1 MKANISRLLENL
13 ADMFYIEGDVFNR
26 LKSSTAQ
33 EYVTRRKKTTKVY
46 VKCQILSSKLKV
58 ITVVK
63 LKFLLVTV
71 LIHENYLYE
80 GTFYKPSIK
89 TFYIIT
95 IMNVRVNTVII
106 IIMMIIIS
114 MLIL

>member
-1 MKANISRLLENL
+1 
-13 ADMFYIEGDVFNR
+13 MFYIEGDVFNR

-63 LKFLLVTV
+63 LRFLLVTV

-80 GTFYKPSIK
+80 GLIC

-95 IMNVRVNTVII
+95 IMNVCVNTVII
-106 IIMMIIIS
+106 IIIMIIIS